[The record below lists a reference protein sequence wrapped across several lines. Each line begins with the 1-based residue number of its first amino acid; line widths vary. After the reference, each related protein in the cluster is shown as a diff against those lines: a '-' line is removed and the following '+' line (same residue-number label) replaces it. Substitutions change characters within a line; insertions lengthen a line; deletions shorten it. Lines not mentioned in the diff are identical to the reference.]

1 MKILS
6 DVLLNA
12 TFPEGEVALEKD
24 SQLASIKAEDDQ
36 ITSTARNLLKPR
48 LYGNHPY
55 ALRATGS
62 PESVSKLTPADLKAY
77 RDKLVTGKNGVLSIF
92 GAVDPDMVL
101 DLAKNDFGSLPSG
114 ELALIHPPISSPL
127 AQSIETSAE
136 RQKQQAVIMK
146 GFLGTTIDA
155 ADKPALELIEEA
167 SSDLGSR
174 FFVRIREKLGLAYFV
189 GASNS
194 TGLAPGAF
202 VFYLG
207 TDPKK
212 VDLAKH
218 EFNDEIDKLAADG
231 LTQVELDR
239 AKAKLLGAEAIRNQS
254 SAALAGMCATNELLG
269 LGYDHDKV
277 RKAEI
282 EKVTL
287 EDTKRVANKYFRD
300 AKSVEVVV
308 GPPAAKSTAPL
319 HDPSKAP

>member
-1 MKILS
+1 
-6 DVLLNA
+6 VLA
-12 TFPEGEVALEKD
+12 
-24 SQLASIKAEDDQ
+24 
-36 ITSTARNLLKPR
+36 
-48 LYGNHPY
+48 
-55 ALRATGS
+55 
-62 PESVSKLTPADLKAY
+62 
-77 RDKLVTGKNGVLSIF
+77 
-92 GAVDPDMVL
+92 
-101 DLAKNDFGSLPSG
+101 LAKKDFGSLPSG
-114 ELALIHPPISSPL
+114 ELALSQPPVSSPV
-127 AQSIETSAE
+127 AESIETSAE
-136 RQKQQAVIMK
+136 RQKQQSVIMK

-155 ADKPALELIEEA
+155 ADRPALELIEEA

-218 EFNDEIDKLAADG
+218 EFNDEIDKLAAEG
-231 LTQVELDR
+231 LTQIELDR

-269 LGYDHDKV
+269 LGYNHEKI
-277 RKAEI
+277 RKSEI

-308 GPPAAKSTAPL
+308 GPPASKAAEPL
-319 HDPSKAP
+319 HNPIKTP